1 MNTSHL
7 SNQRVIEKCRLLI
20 VLVMNIFLPIPH
32 IKSGY
37 LLWYMLHEENTNK
50 TPTIRPR
57 YRIVQSMNSW
67 LIMKHSKVPAQSDRE
82 QVDDLDNRDKAVILG
97 DLKKK
102 LIVPIPMQRKGYS
115 GALRWALSRLG
126 WPCWS
131 SPSLSTAFP
140 KTPSWPMV
148 NDHPPALQD
157 VRSAHIKAD
166 EHPGRGLVDPPGGQR
181 LQDSHRLDR
190 CRGGCPPFSRK
201 LCKHPNLLQ
210 WSNAINIQ
218 HLLWL
223 LTLI

>member
-67 LIMKHSKVPAQSDRE
+67 PIMKHSKVPAQSDRE
-82 QVDDLDNRDKAVILG
+82 PVDDLDNRDKAVILG

-131 SPSLSTAFP
+131 SPSLSTAPLAFP
-140 KTPSWPMV
+140 KTPSWLSSCSAGCLECPHQ
-148 NDHPPALQD
+148 DWRASWPWTGWSTRWTTSARLSQTRPLSRWLPTFLKETLQ
-157 VRSAHIKAD
+157 APK
-166 EHPGRGLVDPPGGQR
+166 
-181 LQDSHRLDR
+181 
-190 CRGGCPPFSRK
+190 PFTMK
-201 LCKHPNLLQ
+201 
-210 WSNAINIQ
+210 
-218 HLLWL
+218 
-223 LTLI
+223 